1 MDEFGVIRE
10 TTEDVLLRTVD
21 HEVELMLAAPR
32 THQPSTTGPST
43 AGVLHC
49 IECRRPWLDSDE
61 RWRLKVTDDS
71 PPETVPY
78 CARCASREFGP
89 AVSRKRV

>member
-10 TTEDVLLRTVD
+10 TTDDVVLWPVD
-21 HEVELMLAAPR
+21 PQVELMLAAR
-32 THQPSTTGPST
+32 THQPSTTRPST

-49 IECRRPWLDSDE
+49 IECRRPWLDPDE

>member
-1 MDEFGVIRE
+1 MNDFGTIGGFTDEGP
-10 TTEDVLLRTVD
+10 LRTSD
-21 HEVELMLAAPR
+21 HDVELMLAPLHTRR
-32 THQPSTTGPST
+32 TTTT
-43 AGVLHC
+43 HLLHC
-49 IECRRPWLDSDE
+49 IECRRPWLDPAE

-89 AVSRKRV
+89 AIPRKRA